1 MLYCGTMFGLKARQ
15 LFFIL
20 FFVAVVYV
28 ASKFGAVYY
37 RAFQFSDFVYQEV
50 KFAASKRKPT
60 EKIRASIVDEAKN
73 WEIPVMPRDIHITKR
88 GPSFSLEIDYSLTVD
103 LRVYQYVWPQH
114 VVTAGPLFENDRN

>member
-1 MLYCGTMFGLKARQ
+1 MFGLKSRQ
-15 LFFIL
+15 LFYIL

-28 ASKFGAVYY
+28 ASQFVAVYY

-73 WEIPVMPRDIHITKR
+73 WEIPVVPRDIHITKR
-88 GPSFSLEIDYSLTVD
+88 GPSFSRGD
-103 LRVYQYVWPQH
+103 Q
-114 VVTAGPLFENDRN
+114 LFADRRPACLSICIGRNM